1 MNLKTT
7 KPILEVFLE
16 LIFKNLFWYLVFSVI
31 YFDTNPMNWWMV
43 TSIWGR
49 VILVF
54 LELGILTSTFND
66 GDENE
71 KNIDG

>member
-7 KPILEVFLE
+7 KPVHFVFME
-16 LIFKNLFWYLVFSVI
+16 LIFKNLFWYLVFSII
-31 YFDTNPMNWWMV
+31 YFDTNPMNRWKV

-49 VILVF
+49 GILVF